1 MSVGLENG
9 DGKPFNQEGLYR
21 QKETGAEMYLENK
34 TPEYGSPMIDAFVK
48 GGWVFV
54 SKDRPVAIP
63 EIDTTLA
70 SVEEDNTG
78 SDVYTRSTTK
88 SGQIQYRHNGKLIS
102 KEQYI
107 NSI

>member
-9 DGKPFNQEGLYR
+9 DGRPFNRDGLYR

-54 SKDRPVAIP
+54 SEERPVVVEAI
-63 EIDTTLA
+63 ETTPD
-70 SVEEDNTG
+70 SIEEDVST
-78 SDVYTRSTTK
+78 DVYTQTTTK
-88 SGQIQYRHNGKLIS
+88 SGQVQYRHNGKLIS
-102 KEQYI
+102 KDEYDNKI
-107 NSI
+107 